1 MNAPE
6 KIIEPAPVDRQKFI
20 GGSDAAAVLGIS
32 PWRSPLDLYLDKIE
46 PRVESPEHMDNRTA
60 KLRGKR
66 LEPYICDMLT
76 SEHGVQLVARN
87 QRYIDSEH
95 PFLACEV
102 DAETADG
109 ENVEIKTVH
118 PFRARDWG
126 DELTDSIPVHYTA
139 QAMHGLMVTGR
150 DACRFAVLIGD
161 ELRLYRV
168 ERDVETIAAMRQRE
182 VEFWQQHVLA
192 RVAPTA
198 TSSSDV
204 LRLFERDLGT
214 TIEATRELA
223 DAVVSLRALKL
234 QAKDVAAAIDQI
246 EERVKLHMQG
256 AAALTYEGQV
266 LATWKTQTARRLDQ
280 KALEAAH
287 PDIVEKFKRA
297 TESRVFRLK

>member
-6 KIIEPAPVDRQKFI
+6 MVAPDRSKFI

-32 PWRSPLDLYLDKIE
+32 PWRSPLDLYLDKIQ
-46 PRVESPEHMDNRTA
+46 PRVESPEEQDNRTA

-76 SEHGVQLVARN
+76 AEHGVQLVARN
-87 QRYIDSEH
+87 QRYVDGEH
-95 PFLACEV
+95 PFLACEI

-118 PFRARDWG
+118 PFKARDWG
-126 DELTDSIPVHYTA
+126 EELTDSIPVHYTA

-150 DACRFAVLIGD
+150 DVCRFAVLIGD

-168 ERDVETIAAMRQRE
+168 ERDVETIAAMRERE
-182 VEFWQQHVLA
+182 VQFWQQHVLA
-192 RVAPTA
+192 RVAPPA
-198 TSSSDV
+198 VSSSDV

-214 TIEATRELA
+214 TVVATPGILEACA
-223 DAVVSLRALKL
+223 SLRVLKGE
-234 QAKDVAAAIDQI
+234 AKELGAEIDRV
-246 EERVKLHMQG
+246 EELIKLHMGG
-256 AAALTYEGQV
+256 AASLVFDGQV
-266 LATWKTQTARRLDQ
+266 LATWKAQTARRLDQ

-297 TESRVFRLK
+297 SESRVFRLK

>member
-6 KIIEPAPVDRQKFI
+6 KIVDADRSKFI

-32 PWRSPLDLYLDKIE
+32 PWRTPFDLYQDKIA
-46 PRVESPEHMDNRTA
+46 PRIESPEEQDNRTA

-76 SEHGVQLVARN
+76 AEHGVQLVARN
-87 QRYIDSEH
+87 RRYTDREH
-95 PFLACEV
+95 PFLACEI

-118 PFRARDWG
+118 PFKARDWG
-126 DELTDSIPVHYTA
+126 EELTDSIPVHYTA

-150 DACRFAVLIGD
+150 DVCRFAVLIGD

-168 ERDVETIAAMRQRE
+168 ERDVDTIAAMRERE
-182 VEFWQQHVLA
+182 VQFWQQHVLA
-192 RVAPTA
+192 KVPPPA
-198 TSSSDV
+198 SSTSDV

-214 TIEATRELA
+214 TVEATDEVA
-223 DAVVSLRALKL
+223 AAVDRLRTLKL
-234 QAKDVAAAIDQI
+234 QAKDIGSTIDALEEQI
-246 EERVKLHMQG
+246 KLHMQG
-256 AAALTYEGQV
+256 AATLTRAGQV
-266 LATWKTQTARRLDQ
+266 LATWRSQVARRLDQ

-287 PDIVEKFKRA
+287 PALVEQFRKA
-297 TESRVFRLK
+297 TESRVFRVR